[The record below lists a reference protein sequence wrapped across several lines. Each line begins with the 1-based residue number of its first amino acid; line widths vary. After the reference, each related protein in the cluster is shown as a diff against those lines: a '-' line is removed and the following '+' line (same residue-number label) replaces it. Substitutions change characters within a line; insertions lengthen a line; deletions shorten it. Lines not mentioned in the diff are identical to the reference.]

1 VQRSRWR
8 KTSFRKMEF
17 ELMQNHTSRTPRARF
32 SDVLRSVAGLA
43 LLAGA
48 GPLLAVPVVSGVSGA
63 LDHKAAITIS
73 GSGFGTKAT
82 AAPLVWDD
90 ATGSN
95 LLSTW
100 DGAWP
105 NLVPGYNT
113 SYFDPIRGIAPPHSH
128 DSRYIAG
135 AHATN
140 QGAYSGYDVMVFKNI
155 TLQPFPFY
163 IYASWYQR
171 ADNDWKFGGDNNFKT
186 FDYSAAN
193 EPYAQSNWYV
203 CYGPPHP
210 GSTSDSATQWAI
222 NDDGKSLMIPTDA
235 AGSSNWWG
243 MAVDPMGGKW
253 SKVETAIKV
262 TDQLDGYVM
271 VWENGHKVMNYQ
283 GPTDRYSGDR
293 RSIAIGGYARVEV
306 PSNWRYYADA
316 YIDTSLQRVVLANK
330 PVLTQATIIEN
341 QIPSTWS
348 DGSISATVNLGQFNQ
363 GETAY
368 LFVVDAT
375 GTPSA
380 KGLAVT
386 AGGPAAPRPPSAVVV
401 RP

>member
-1 VQRSRWR
+1 
-8 KTSFRKMEF
+8 
-17 ELMQNHTSRTPRARF
+17 
-32 SDVLRSVAGLA
+32 
-43 LLAGA
+43 
-48 GPLLAVPVVSGVSGA
+48 
-63 LDHKAAITIS
+63 
-73 GSGFGTKAT
+73 
-82 AAPLVWDD
+82 
-90 ATGSN
+90 
-95 LLSTW
+95 
-100 DGAWP
+100 
-105 NLVPGYNT
+105 
-113 SYFDPIRGIAPPHSH
+113 
-128 DSRYIAG
+128 
-135 AHATN
+135 
-140 QGAYSGYDVMVFKNI
+140 
-155 TLQPFPFY
+155 
-163 IYASWYQR
+163 
-171 ADNDWKFGGDNNFKT
+171 
-186 FDYSAAN
+186 
-193 EPYAQSNWYV
+193 
-203 CYGPPHP
+203 
-210 GSTSDSATQWAI
+210 
-222 NDDGKSLMIPTDA
+222 
-235 AGSSNWWG
+235 
-243 MAVDPMGGKW
+243 
-253 SKVETAIKV
+253 
-262 TDQLDGYVM
+262 
-271 VWENGHKVMNYQ
+271 MNYQ